1 MYPKSAL
8 SSLALLL
15 AAQQCTAS
23 SSAHKRHGSHMAM
36 HGKVAKRGG
45 TKCKLPSDVGLYEVP
60 GGLNGGF
67 ALSPDQEC
75 TPGSYCPIACPSG
88 QVMAQWDPDSSYVYP
103 QSMNGGL
110 LCGDDGVASKPFP
123 KKPYCVDGTDTVY
136 IVNKCGSPAS
146 FCQTVLPGNE
156 AMLIPTIA
164 SAGGKAKLAV
174 PDASYWA
181 GTAAHYYINPPG
193 VGSEG
198 CIWGDNTKAIGNWA
212 PYVAGANTVSNGDT
226 YLKIGWNPIFQ
237 FEGAGLEKTLP
248 SFGLDIKCPNGG
260 CNGLPCSIDPN
271 DGLGAVNSGQAASGA
286 GGSSFCVVTVSKG
299 STANIVLTSGGGTS
313 GSYSVLNVS
322 DEDSSKDKETT
333 STSTTKPSTTTS
345 TTSKPT
351 STSTTTSTTPTTTST
366 SITTTTTTTASTT
379 TSITTTTTSSTTTTP
394 STSTV
399 EQTTTSS
406 TPTSRARKTTASAYL
421 TRPSVSA
428 GVFLENI
435 TDTSS
440 VVWTS
445 AQVTPSVMP
454 STTDA
459 ESTANADDSSNDGG
473 SRQAASA
480 PLMSLIVALIAANYL
495 Y

>member
-8 SSLALLL
+8 NSLALLL

-36 HGKVAKRGG
+36 HEKVAKRSA
-45 TKCKLPSDVGLYEVP
+45 TKCKLPSDAGLYKVP

-75 TPGSYCPIACPSG
+75 TSGSYCPIACPSG

-181 GTAAHYYINPPG
+181 STAAHYYINPPG

-198 CIWGDNTKAIGNWA
+198 CIWGDNTKAVGNWA
-212 PYVAGANTVSNGDT
+212 PYVAGANTVANGDT
-226 YLKIGWNPIFQ
+226 YVKIGWNPIFQ

-248 SFGLDIKCPNGG
+248 SFGLEIKCPNGG

-299 STANIVLTSGGGTS
+299 STANIVLTSGDQLDVDNQAF
-313 GSYSVLNVS
+313 YDHVNHIEADLDLYFYYDEHHLNYHVHHHVHHHNYHLHH
-322 DEDSSKDKETT
+322 DFHDYLHHVVNYNHIVNLYCREDHH
-333 STSTTKPSTTTS
+333 
-345 TTSKPT
+345 
-351 STSTTTSTTPTTTST
+351 
-366 SITTTTTTTASTT
+366 
-379 TSITTTTTSSTTTTP
+379 
-394 STSTV
+394 
-399 EQTTTSS
+399 
-406 TPTSRARKTTASAYL
+406 
-421 TRPSVSA
+421 
-428 GVFLENI
+428 FLYPHLQSPQ
-435 TDTSS
+435 DYCLGLPDPP
-440 VVWTS
+440 
-445 AQVTPSVMP
+445 Q
-454 STTDA
+454 
-459 ESTANADDSSNDGG
+459 
-473 SRQAASA
+473 RQRRC
-480 PLMSLIVALIAANYL
+480 LFGERN
-495 Y
+495 